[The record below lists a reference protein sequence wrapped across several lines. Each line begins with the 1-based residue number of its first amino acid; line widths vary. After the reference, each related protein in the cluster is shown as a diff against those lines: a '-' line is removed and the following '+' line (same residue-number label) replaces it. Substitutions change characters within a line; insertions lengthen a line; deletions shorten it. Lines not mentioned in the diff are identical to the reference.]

1 MGAAKS
7 TLLIIN
13 ARPHHGKSKM
23 AQQLPQGGLTGT
35 AKLKAVTDLVSLLT
49 HDLTKSNLKSQQR
62 DTALEELKVY
72 GRDPRNADPIFTK
85 EGIETLTR
93 HAFDSSSSTTS
104 RNALRCLANSLL
116 LKPETRQMFLDLGF
130 EQKACNKLKSNNLDD
145 EFLVSRIIFLM
156 TYGTNIKLETLI
168 DQYHLADYITQNLS
182 RHAKLASAK
191 PSSSGNGSGSSGS
204 STSSTGSGI
213 SITKSKPKPVDP
225 MADMALTETAKLL
238 FNVTHFCGDRVDV
251 FTQAIAPIVTLI
263 CKHDIPQGKP
273 LDPPL
278 GPLVNALLTLNLSSD
293 KGTAALFPKSEP
305 AALTER
311 LVQLLDL
318 ALRKYSDSDMDSSVL
333 PLVTAL
339 RKIYELA
346 PVDTVRPVMHAKL
359 LPTEAD
365 RKKALG
371 QTESLASLIL
381 RHTTNALA
389 PELRNS
395 VSHMLFELSDKD
407 ATKFVHNVGYG
418 FASGF
423 LFQNNVPVPEGATET
438 FRAAS
443 ADNSGRDIN
452 AVTGQFVDEEKE
464 PDLPEMTDEEKEREA
479 ERLFVLFERLR
490 RTGVVN
496 VENPVAQALRSGR
509 FDNDKIDGKDRIEEL
524 DD

>member
-1 MGAAKS
+1 
-7 TLLIIN
+7 
-13 ARPHHGKSKM
+13 M
-23 AQQLPQGGLTGT
+23 AQQLPQGGLTGI
-35 AKLKAVTDLVSLLT
+35 AKLKAVTELVSLLT
-49 HDLTKSNLKSQQR
+49 QDLSRSNLKSQQR

-93 HAFDSSSSTTS
+93 HAFNSSSPTTS

-168 DQYHLADYITQNLS
+168 DQYHLADYITQNLV

-191 PSSSGNGSGSSGS
+191 PPSSGDSSGS
-204 STSSTGSGI
+204 STSSIGSGMSI
-213 SITKSKPKPVDP
+213 SKSKAKAADP

-238 FNVTHFCGDRVDV
+238 FNVTHFCKDRVDA
-251 FTQAIAPIVTLI
+251 FTQAIAPIVTMI
-263 CKHDIPQGKP
+263 CKHDVPQGKP

-278 GPLVNALLTLNLSSD
+278 GPLVNALLTLDLSSD
-293 KGTAALFPKSEP
+293 KGKSALFPKSEP

-311 LVQLLDL
+311 LIQLLDMS
-318 ALRKYSDSDMDSSVL
+318 LRKYSDTDLDSSVL

-346 PVDTVRPVMHAKL
+346 PADTVQPIMHAKL

-365 RKKALG
+365 RSKALG
-371 QTESLASLIL
+371 QTESLPSLIL
-381 RHTTNALA
+381 RLTTNPMA
-389 PELRNS
+389 PEMRNH
-395 VSHMLFELSDKD
+395 VSHLLFELSDKD

-423 LFQNNVPVPEGATET
+423 LFQNNVPVPESATET
-438 FRAAS
+438 FQAAG
-443 ADNSGRDIN
+443 AENSGRDIN
-452 AVTGQFVDEEKE
+452 AVTGQFIDEEKE
-464 PDLPEMTDEEKEREA
+464 PEMPDMTDEEKEREA

-490 RTGVVN
+490 RTGIVD
-496 VENPVAQALRSGR
+496 VENPVATAMRNGQ
-509 FDNDKIDGKDRIEEL
+509 FDNDKIDGKNRIEEL

>member
-1 MGAAKS
+1 
-7 TLLIIN
+7 
-13 ARPHHGKSKM
+13 
-23 AQQLPQGGLTGT
+23 
-35 AKLKAVTDLVSLLT
+35 
-49 HDLTKSNLKSQQR
+49 
-62 DTALEELKVY
+62 
-72 GRDPRNADPIFTK
+72 
-85 EGIETLTR
+85 
-93 HAFDSSSSTTS
+93 
-104 RNALRCLANSLL
+104 
-116 LKPETRQMFLDLGF
+116 MFLDLGF
-130 EQKACNKLKSNNLDD
+130 EQKACSKLKSNNLDD

-182 RHAKLASAK
+182 RHAK
-191 PSSSGNGSGSSGS
+191 SSGNGSGSSGS
-204 STSSTGSGI
+204 SIGSGI
-213 SITKSKPKPVDP
+213 SIAKSKPKAVDP

-238 FNVTHFCGDRVDV
+238 FNVTHFCKDRVDA
-251 FTQAIAPIVTLI
+251 FTQAIVPIVTMI

-273 LDPPL
+273 LDAPL

-311 LVQLLDL
+311 LIQLLDL
-318 ALRKYSDSDMDSSVL
+318 ALRKYSDSDLDASVL

-346 PVDTVRPVMHAKL
+346 PVDTVRPIMHAKL

-395 VSHMLFELSDKD
+395 ASHMLFELSDKD

-423 LFQNNVPVPEGATET
+423 LFQNNVPVPEGATES

-443 ADNSGRDIN
+443 AENSGRDIN

-464 PDLPEMTDEEKEREA
+464 PDLPAMTDEEKEREA
-479 ERLFVLFERLR
+479 ERLFVLFERYVLPR
-490 RTGVVN
+490 LATTN
-496 VENPVAQALRSGR
+496 C
-509 FDNDKIDGKDRIEEL
+509 KC
-524 DD
+524 